1 MENRKRYIREVL
13 DEDMNMKQRVVDLNR
28 YRVMGIVDEVTP
40 NIQIDQ
46 DEINKMRA
54 AAATLSQVLEKK
66 ALLANQIRSD
76 TDEEE
81 GVNANIIDLAHTEEV
96 LAAYNAVVTV
106 YLNPRNT
113 QETKSYIS
121 QILTSFEGKVSEI
134 HASMQ
139 GIIAGMKQ
147 QRRPHVE
154 SMIYALSLFG
164 LILDQLASSNFHV
177 IYMSDLRVA
186 NELRQKD
193 TGPAQQAADPGC

>member
-40 NIQIDQ
+40 YIQIDQ

-66 ALLANQIRSD
+66 ALLANQIRSA

-96 LAAYNAVVTV
+96 LAAFNAVVTV

-121 QILTSFEGKVSEI
+121 QVLTSFEGKVSEN
-134 HASMQ
+134 HRSMQ
-139 GIIAGMKQ
+139 DIIAKYEAAATPTC
-147 QRRPHVE
+147 RV
-154 SMIYALSLFG
+154 
-164 LILDQLASSNFHV
+164 D
-177 IYMSDLRVA
+177 DLRA
-186 NELRQKD
+186 LAHWAYIGSTREQQLPCQLHERSTRRQRAPSEGHG
-193 TGPAQQAADPGC
+193 TSAAGC